1 MLSSVLCSAIVS
13 RYNWNMTA
21 CALVVFHDF
30 LDHLDGIVAKV
41 QRKVYGPV
49 DDPVLGGYLDA
60 VCDKVGWVES
70 NDIRMCILCVCLLCV
85 HTVRTYMQCVYCVY
99 IYVCI
104 LCIFCVH
111 NIVMYSVCIYIRTFI
126 CSVTIMC
133 IYTAVYMCICNV
145 CTCT

>member
-1 MLSSVLCSAIVS
+1 MS
-13 RYNWNMTA
+13 RYNWNVTA

-70 NDIRMCILCVCLLCV
+70 DDICAYSVCLLCV
-85 HTVRTYMQCVYCVY
+85 HTVRICSVFIVY

-111 NIVMYSVCIYIRTFI
+111 NIVMYSVCIYVRLY
-126 CSVTIMC
+126 V
-133 IYTAVYMCICNV
+133 V
-145 CTCT
+145 

>member
-1 MLSSVLCSAIVS
+1 MLSSVLRSAIVS
-13 RYNWNMTA
+13 RYNWNMSA

-70 NDIRMCILCVCLLCV
+70 DDICVYCVCLLCV
-85 HTVRTYMQCVYCVY
+85 HTVYA
-99 IYVCI
+99 VCL
-104 LCIFCVH
+104 LCL
-111 NIVMYSVCIYIRTFI
+111 YIRMYFVHFL
-126 CSVTIMC
+126 C
-133 IYTAVYMCICNV
+133 A
-145 CTCT
+145 

>member
-13 RYNWNMTA
+13 RYNWNMSA
-21 CALVVFHDF
+21 CVLVVFHDF

-70 NDIRMCILCVCLLCV
+70 DDICVYCVCVCCV
-85 HTVRTYMQCVYCVY
+85 YILYMQCVYCVY

-104 LCIFCVH
+104 LYIFCVH
-111 NIVMYSVCIYIRTFI
+111 NIVMYSVCIYILLY
-126 CSVTIMC
+126 V
-133 IYTAVYMCICNV
+133 V
-145 CTCT
+145 

>member
-1 MLSSVLCSAIVS
+1 MS
-13 RYNWNMTA
+13 RYNWNVTA

-70 NDIRMCILCVCLLCV
+70 NDICAYCVCVCCVYILYVYAVCLLCIYTYVFCAFSVCIILLCILCVY
-85 HTVRTYMQCVYCVY
+85 TY
-99 IYVCI
+99 
-104 LCIFCVH
+104 
-111 NIVMYSVCIYIRTFI
+111 
-126 CSVTIMC
+126 
-133 IYTAVYMCICNV
+133 VYM
-145 CTCT
+145 